1 MRIGWRKTLP
11 SVLAPLLSDGP
22 IILIVL
28 LVLTQVPDWYLRFLR
43 IGGGLFI
50 LYLAFGAFANLR
62 RDKGTIS
69 VDQETSQKS
78 LLKATV
84 TNFLNPNPYL
94 YWSFVTGP
102 ILLAAWRQSAAHGAS
117 FILGFYG
124 TLIGSLAFLVI
135 IFATAGRVAP
145 QIARI
150 MSVIA
155 VVALAFFGLYQL
167 WSGIYGQ

>member
-1 MRIGWRKTLP
+1 M
-11 SVLAPLLSDGP
+11 
-22 IILIVL
+22 
-28 LVLTQVPDWYLRFLR
+28 
-43 IGGGLFI
+43 
-50 LYLAFGAFANLR
+50 
-62 RDKGTIS
+62 
-69 VDQETSQKS
+69 E
-78 LLKATV
+78 
-84 TNFLNPNPYL
+84 NPNPYL